1 MYLLFSIDL
10 ISPPMN
16 KLFVFISKNKK
27 VHYLKFSLYRG
38 FSNLLYDLDS
48 NTTLKSLEI
57 GYYHYL
63 RQGWAKYGP
72 PRSFA
77 WPAEEIFFSIIF
89 HIPCKNVI
97 FSSSKTHFCFKKLNL
112 KMKVT
117 TFINVDNSTT
127 TTPTT
132 QMSTQPATVRNVD
145 NNSEVIVSSSSE
157 TSKFVSCVDIS
168 EKTEV
173 ATDVTKADEVRFN
186 FFSFSLRHN

>member
-1 MYLLFSIDL
+1 
-10 ISPPMN
+10 
-16 KLFVFISKNKK
+16 
-27 VHYLKFSLYRG
+27 
-38 FSNLLYDLDS
+38 
-48 NTTLKSLEI
+48 
-57 GYYHYL
+57 
-63 RQGWAKYGP
+63 
-72 PRSFA
+72 
-77 WPAEEIFFSIIF
+77 
-89 HIPCKNVI
+89 
-97 FSSSKTHFCFKKLNL
+97 
-112 KMKVT
+112 MKVT